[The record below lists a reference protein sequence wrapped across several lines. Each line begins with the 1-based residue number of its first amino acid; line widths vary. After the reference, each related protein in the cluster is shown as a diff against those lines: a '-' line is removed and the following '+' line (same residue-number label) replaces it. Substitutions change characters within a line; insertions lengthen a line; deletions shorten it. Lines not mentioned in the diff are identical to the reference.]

1 VEQVVEKEGEDDV
14 EEKIISQDEETLRVI
29 KQKRKIKKGAE
40 KEVIIK
46 DHILLGKDWEIRKLQ
61 GGLKIMLIKYVI
73 IMSLN
78 IW

>member
-46 DHILLGKDWEIRKLQ
+46 LLSHMNIYLMFMKTTYNYQILQD
-61 GGLKIMLIKYVI
+61 YY
-73 IMSLN
+73 
-78 IW
+78 

>member
-46 DHILLGKDWEIRKLQ
+46 DHILLGKD
-61 GGLKIMLIKYVI
+61 
-73 IMSLN
+73 
-78 IW
+78 